1 MNGKWRIRL
10 GAGCE
15 VAEYWYGGEIRGV
28 LVRAI
33 GTDKWIPKIGGVP
46 VGTPACKGKSE
57 NVLRDRIRSGKES
70 SDMSNT
76 MTKAQLEQR
85 VKELEAKLLKAQE
98 PAYLAAIASREAS
111 VTSPAKPAAAKAAKV
126 QAQVRTSNW
135 RKCQHVSGQAY
146 VRYLDQNTYAAIV
159 QGTVVGT
166 GSGKNPKGAKL
177 SAKKLV
183 DKTLKARGVQ
193 WQPRVFS

>member
-15 VAEYWYGGEIRGV
+15 VAEYWYSGEIRGV

-70 SDMSNT
+70 SDMAKNT
-76 MTKAQLEQR
+76 MTKA
-85 VKELEAKLLKAQE
+85 ELIGIINADCRRRDA
-98 PAYLAAIASREAS
+98 PGARS
-111 VTSPAKPAAAKAAKV
+111 SPGERAF
-126 QAQVRTSNW
+126 T
-135 RKCQHVSGQAY
+135 
-146 VRYLDQNTYAAIV
+146 
-159 QGTVVGT
+159 
-166 GSGKNPKGAKL
+166 
-177 SAKKLV
+177 
-183 DKTLKARGVQ
+183 
-193 WQPRVFS
+193 